1 MPAVERE
8 FLVQGVAHSSL
19 QSVHGRPRTVAT
31 CPRLHPL
38 CHWTCELSRAVCGG
52 LPLRWD
58 ASHPLSRVPQDRA
71 VLLPER
77 FRGGCSFGGGGL
89 PSQIGRASCRERV
102 GQSVLI
108 TVG

>member
-1 MPAVERE
+1 MRISDW
-8 FLVQGVAHSSL
+8 SSD
-19 QSVHGRPRTVAT
+19 
-31 CPRLHPL
+31 
-38 CHWTCELSRAVCGG
+38 VCSSDL

-89 PSQIGRASCRERV
+89 PSPSPARSSDGFPPATGTLWSVAGPESIRLSRSEERRV
-102 GQSVLI
+102 GKECVS
-108 TVG
+108 TFRYRWAPDH

>member
-1 MPAVERE
+1 MRISDW
-8 FLVQGVAHSSL
+8 SSD
-19 QSVHGRPRTVAT
+19 
-31 CPRLHPL
+31 
-38 CHWTCELSRAVCGG
+38 VCSSDL

-89 PSQIGRASCRERV
+89 PSPSPARSSDGFPPAT
-102 GQSVLI
+102 GTLWSVAGPESIRLSRC
-108 TVG
+108 VVAKLDRKSKRLNSSH